1 MNSDLLGI
9 SCLLTCRELSGVL
22 NFIGTY
28 QRPLSVSDWHFSSLQ
43 SLLYRTRSGLSIWRI
58 YGLIFNVHFCI
69 RLETASVRYLQL
81 DFVDSLALDHLVNR
95 LRVLEFQL
103 QNLAY
108 QLVKVLLEN
117 VKEELISWSIPVSVS
132 L

>member
-1 MNSDLLGI
+1 
-9 SCLLTCRELSGVL
+9 
-22 NFIGTY
+22 
-28 QRPLSVSDWHFSSLQ
+28 
-43 SLLYRTRSGLSIWRI
+43 
-58 YGLIFNVHFCI
+58 
-69 RLETASVRYLQL
+69 VRYLQL